1 VTAVHARTPELSAGA
16 RAEIRRLAGLY
27 EQDRSALLPALFVAQ
42 GESGHLPPPA
52 LTAVAEML
60 NLPLAQVVSTASFY
74 DLLTLR
80 PTGRHTI
87 RVCTS
92 IPCMLGGCEA
102 VLERLQETLGIGPGQ
117 TTADGEFTLQAAEC
131 LAACNEAPVVLV
143 DEELWGGVSAEEVAG
158 ILRGRAGR
166 SPRTGPP
173 HGGRHPP
180 DGSILLKWAADGAGR
195 DLDTYRRA
203 GGYEAARRVARELTP
218 DHVIEEVVAS
228 GLRGKGGAGF
238 PAGQKWK
245 FIPRAAPVKFL
256 VANGDEGE
264 PGTFK
269 DRTLLEGCPH
279 LLIEGILIAALAIGA
294 EKAYVYLRRE
304 FATGRR
310 LLEQALVQ
318 ARAAGFVGRDI
329 FGTRHAVEITLH
341 SGGGAYIAGEE
352 SALLESLEGRPAL
365 PRLRPPFPAQAGL
378 YRQPTLVHNV
388 ETLCHLPAIILL
400 GPQRYRALGP
410 PALFSVSGCV
420 ARPGVY
426 EVPLGVTL
434 RSLIFEYAGGL
445 RPGRRFKAAFPG
457 GPSTMLLTEADLDI
471 PLDYDSLRRAGT
483 MLGSAAV
490 IVMDEATDMVRVATR
505 AAQFYRHESCGK
517 CTPCR
522 IGTEQM
528 CRLLAGIVQGRGQ
541 PGDLGRLEGLARSLR
556 LTSLCGLGQTA
567 GNAVAGTVR
576 HFPDEYA
583 GYLRKQFEGDP
594 QGRGLQ

>member
-1 VTAVHARTPELSAGA
+1 MTVAATTTALSRGAREEILRLSA
-16 RAEIRRLAGLY
+16 LY
-27 EQDRSALLPALFVAQ
+27 EQRGSALLPALFVAQ
-42 GESGHLPPPA
+42 AESGYLSPPVLA
-52 LTAVAEML
+52 AVAETL
-60 NLPLAQVVSTASFY
+60 NLPLAEVVSAASFY

-80 PTGRHTI
+80 PTGRRAI

-92 IPCMLGGCEA
+92 ISCMLAGCGA
-102 VLERLQETLGIGPGQ
+102 VLQRLRETLGIGPGQ
-117 TTADGEFTLQAAEC
+117 TTPDGQFTLQAVEC
-131 LAACNEAPVVLV
+131 LAACDEAPALLL
-143 DEELWGGVSAEEVAG
+143 DEELWGGVRAEEVTG
-158 ILRGRAGR
+158 IVGGRAGR
-166 SPRTGPP
+166 APRPGPVAGDRRP
-173 HGGRHPP
+173 A
-180 DGSILLKWAADGAGR
+180 DGSILLKWGSDGVGR
-195 DLDTYRRA
+195 DLDAYCRA
-203 GGYEAARRVARELTP
+203 GGYEAARRVAVELTA
-218 DHVIEEVVAS
+218 DQVIERVVAS

-245 FIPRAAPVKFL
+245 FIPRTAPVKFL

-279 LLIEGILIAALAIGA
+279 LLIEGILIAAVTIGA
-294 EKAYVYLRRE
+294 TRAYVYLRRE
-304 FATGRR
+304 FTAGRR
-310 LLEQALVQ
+310 LLEKALAQ
-318 ARAAGFVGRDI
+318 ARAAGFVGQSI
-329 FGTRHAVEITLH
+329 FGTRHAVEVVLH

-400 GPQRYRALGP
+400 GPERYRALGP

-426 EVPLGVTL
+426 EAPLGVTL
-434 RSLIFEYAGGL
+434 RSLIFDYARGL

-490 IVMDEATDMVRVATR
+490 IVMDDATDMVRVAER

-517 CTPCR
+517 CAPCR
-522 IGTEQM
+522 IGTQQM
-528 CRLLAGIVQGRGQ
+528 FRLLTGIVQGRGRA
-541 PGDLGRLEGLARSLR
+541 GDLERLERLARSLR

-567 GNAVAGTVR
+567 SNAVAGTLK

-583 GYLRKQFEGDP
+583 AYLRNHA
-594 QGRGLQ
+594 